1 MLWSLISWIV
11 FGLIVGLL
19 ARFLLPGKDPM
30 GMIMTIL
37 LGIAGSI
44 LGGLVGSYLLGSST
58 NGGFQPAGFLFSLLG
73 AILLVFVFR
82 KLRGTSTV
90 G

>member
-1 MLWSLISWIV
+1 MLWTIISWTV

-19 ARFLLPGKDPM
+19 ARFLLPGRDPM
-30 GMIMTIL
+30 GLIMTIL

-44 LGGLVGSYLLGSST
+44 LGGLVGSYVLGSNT

-73 AILLVFVFR
+73 AILLVFIVR
-82 KLRGTSTV
+82 KMRGTSTV
-90 G
+90 

>member
-1 MLWSLISWIV
+1 MLWAIITWTV

-30 GMIMTIL
+30 GLIATIL

-44 LGGLVGSYLLGSST
+44 IGGFVGSYVLGSSRD
-58 NGGFQPAGFLFSLLG
+58 GFNPAGFLFSLVF
-73 AILLVFVFR
+73 AILLLFIFR

-90 G
+90 

>member
-1 MLWSLISWIV
+1 MLWAVISWTV

-30 GMIMTIL
+30 GLIATIL

-44 LGGLVGSYLLGSST
+44 IGGFVGSYVLGSGSAT
-58 NGGFQPAGFLFSLLG
+58 GGFNPAGFLFSLVF
-73 AILLVFVFR
+73 AILLLFIFR

-90 G
+90 